1 MKHLFS
7 LVLRMRPVGP
17 VSDWTPC
24 ARAGVRARG
33 YCDRSE
39 TGPTGRH
46 AGQVAERLPFR
57 PEARG
62 FRYAAHLLRSQV
74 AGLGVGLALLAG
86 SGVPASAQTTQAR
99 ADLSVFAGTVS
110 AGAVDGTG
118 SAARFFNP
126 AGVARDQNGNL
137 YVADTG
143 NGTIRKITPAGAVT
157 TLAGAP
163 GAWGATDASGAAAR
177 FAAPLHLAID
187 SAGNVFVADSANSA
201 IRKITAAGVV
211 TTFDLSAADPVV
223 NAPSGIAVTS
233 DGQTVYFS
241 DRGNNVVRRIVG
253 SGPVTVFA
261 GDPRR
266 SGTADGQ
273 GSAARFYEPAGLA
286 IDAAGNLY
294 VADSRNH
301 TIRKITSA
309 GAVTTLAGTAG
320 VPGTTDAAGLAA
332 KFYLPRAVAVDAAGN
347 VFVADAGNHTVR
359 RIAASGAAVTTLAGT
374 AERAGSATGTG
385 AAAQFDLPAGLAAL
399 ADGTVY
405 VADSRNHAI
414 RRITTAGVVTTFAG
428 VAPASTN
435 GTGTAAR
442 FRQPRALACDGAGN
456 LYVADTLN
464 STIRKL
470 TPGGVATTLAGTAG
484 ATGSADGTGAA
495 ARFLQPEG
503 VLAADDGTVYV
514 ADTLN
519 HTIRKITTAGVVTT
533 LAGTAGEPGDADGA
547 GAAARFRHPQGLAFD
562 NDGNLIVADTFNNLI
577 RRVTPAGAVTTVA
590 GNSSAYGFGTR
601 DGTGTQVQFCYP
613 TAVAVNAAG
622 EIFVADSNNAAI
634 RKIVGG
640 TVSTAY
646 GVAESFGTSDGDS
659 GDMRFRRP
667 MALAFDGD
675 GNLLV
680 ADPDA
685 ETVRLIATDGTS
697 HTIAG
702 FGDVAGAADG
712 AGPLAR
718 LSAPHGVAVAPDGT
732 IYIADTGNH
741 VIRRGTVEWATPPAI
756 TQQPKKS
763 AGVTPYTVTIR
774 ATSANDVLHY
784 RWQFLPKWGS
794 WTDCA
799 TDARFTGAD
808 TDTLV
813 IPGMSMALVETEV
826 RCLVDNGFST
836 TVATDASTLWIA
848 GDNEVRIT
856 GDVSDVELIVD
867 VTRLAGADKPNTNW
881 GSSWGIVD
889 GVGAA
894 AKFSGPRGIVID
906 AAGVA
911 YVADAAGGTIRK
923 VLPDGTVTTLAG
935 KAGTGEGE
943 GWGNVDGTGAAARL
957 AGPQA
962 LAFAPDGNIVV
973 ADTDNGTLRR
983 VTPAGVVTT
992 IADGA
997 GQPYRFHRPQGV
1009 AVDTLGTIYVSDTD
1023 DQTVRKIDADG
1034 VVRLVAGRS
1043 LRSGA
1048 QDGALG
1054 VATFGSPTALA
1065 VDAAGTLYVA
1075 DRANHTIRRIAAD
1088 GTVTTIAGM
1097 NCEPGTDDGV
1107 GAAARFNGPA
1117 GLAVD
1122 SRGVLYVADTG
1133 NHAVRQIDPDGRVRT
1148 IAGRKPS
1155 GQDRGYGDT
1164 DGAGASA
1171 RFWNP
1176 WGVACDNRGNL
1187 LVTDAGNSKVRRLV
1201 VHVPSIGETIDFG
1214 INTNGNPGGFQWQAQ
1229 SPGSTA
1235 WTDIA
1240 TGGPYTTSGY
1250 GDGGNLSVVLA
1261 ALHDGYK
1268 FRCHVSRAYDNS
1280 HLDGSTA
1287 VVAVGIA
1294 PTITVHPAARSA
1306 AAGQSVTFTVTA
1318 KGTPAAF
1325 AYRWQ
1330 RKPSGSSTWG
1340 DLADGATYRGTGTA
1354 TLTLTG
1360 IDGGMNGDQFRCVV
1374 DNYVAPAATSG
1385 PATLTATGEAY
1396 IDFESW
1402 RVGNSVAGGVGDDPS
1417 GSGITNFARYAFG
1430 LAPSGPVTQPVTVT
1444 PVSGGGGQYLQVA
1457 FKRKSAATDIRY
1469 VIEHSADLVTWA
1481 TLKTIAPGV
1490 PLDVLEQD
1498 TVAIGS
1504 VPRRFLRVR
1513 VERLAK

>member
-7 LVLRMRPVGP
+7 FVFRMLPVGP

-33 YCDRSE
+33 CCDRSE
-39 TGPTGRH
+39 TGPTRRQ

-57 PEARG
+57 PEAKR

-74 AGLGVGLALLAG
+74 AGLGLGLALLAG
-86 SGVPASAQTTQAR
+86 SGVSAPAQTTQAR
-99 ADLSVFAGTVS
+99 AALSVFAGTVS
-110 AGAVDGTG
+110 PGAVDGTG
-118 SAARFFNP
+118 AGARFFNP
-126 AGVARDQNGNL
+126 AGVASDQDGNL

-157 TLAGAP
+157 TLAGSP
-163 GAWGATDASGAAAR
+163 GTWGATDATGAAAR
-177 FAAPLHLAID
+177 FAAPLHLAVD
-187 SAGNVFVADSANSA
+187 AAGDVFVADSANGA

-233 DGQTVYFS
+233 DGQTIYFS

-253 SGPVTVFA
+253 SGAVSVFA

-286 IDAAGNLY
+286 LDGAGNLY

-301 TIRKITSA
+301 TIRKITAA

-332 KFYLPRAVAVDAAGN
+332 QFHLPRAVAVDAAGN

-374 AERAGSATGTG
+374 AERAGSAIGTG

-399 ADGTVY
+399 ADGTLY

-428 VAPASTN
+428 VAPGSTD
-435 GTGTAAR
+435 GTGAAAR

-470 TPGGVATTLAGTAG
+470 TPAGVATTLAGTAG

-495 ARFLQPEG
+495 ARFHQPEG
-503 VLAADDGTVYV
+503 ILAATDGTVYV

-533 LAGTAGEPGDADGA
+533 LAGTAGESGDADGT
-547 GAAARFRHPQGLAFD
+547 GADARFRHPQGLAFD

-577 RRVTPAGAVTTVA
+577 RRVTPAGVVTTVA

-601 DGTGTQVQFCYP
+601 DGTGVQVQFCHP
-613 TAVAVNAAG
+613 TAVAVNATG

-646 GVAESFGTSDGDS
+646 GVAESFGTSDGAA
-659 GDMRFRRP
+659 GGVRFRRP

-685 ETVRLIATDGTS
+685 ETVRLIATDGAS

-702 FGDVAGAADG
+702 RGDVAGAADG
-712 AGPLAR
+712 AGPVAR

-756 TQQPKKS
+756 TQQPKKT

-774 ATSANDVLHY
+774 ATSANGVLHY
-784 RWQFLPKWGS
+784 RWQFLPKWGA

-813 IPGMSMALVETEV
+813 VPGMSMALVETEV
-826 RCLVDNGFST
+826 RGLVDNGFST

-856 GDVSDVELIVD
+856 GDASDVELIVD
-867 VTRLAGADKPNTNW
+867 VKRLAGADKPNSNW

-894 AKFSGPRGIVID
+894 AKFSGPRGVAID

-935 KAGTGEGE
+935 KAGTAAGE
-943 GWGNVDGTGAAARL
+943 GWGNVDGTGSVARF

-962 LAFAPDGNIVV
+962 LAFAPDGTLVV

-992 IADGA
+992 IADSA
-997 GQPYRFHRPQGV
+997 GQPYRFQRPQGV

-1023 DQTVRKIDADG
+1023 DCTVRKIDADG

-1043 LRSGA
+1043 LLSGA

-1065 VDAAGTLYVA
+1065 VDAAGILHVA
-1075 DRANHTIRRIAAD
+1075 DRANHTVRRIAAD
-1088 GTVTTIAGM
+1088 GTVTTIAGT
-1097 NCEPGTDDGV
+1097 NGLPGTDDGV

-1164 DGAGASA
+1164 DGAGAAA

-1176 WGVACDNRGNL
+1176 WGVVCDNRGNL
-1187 LVTDAGNSKVRRLV
+1187 LVTDAGNSKVRRLAI
-1201 VHVPSIGETIDFG
+1201 HVPGIGETINFG
-1214 INTNGNPGGFQWQAQ
+1214 INTIGNPGGFQWQAQ
-1229 SPGSTA
+1229 APGSTT
-1235 WTDIA
+1235 WTNIA

-1250 GDGGNLSVVLA
+1250 GDGGRLAVVLA
-1261 ALHDGYK
+1261 ATHDGYK
-1268 FRCHVSRAYDNS
+1268 FRCHVSRAYDDS
-1280 HLDGSTA
+1280 HLDGRTA

-1294 PTITVHPAARSA
+1294 PTIRTQPVAKTAT
-1306 AAGQSVTFTVTA
+1306 AGQSVTFSVAA

-1340 DLADGATYRGTGTA
+1340 DLVDGASYRGTGTA
-1354 TLTLTG
+1354 TLTVVAV
-1360 IDGGMNGDQFRCVV
+1360 DGVMNGDQFRCVV
-1374 DNYVAPAATSG
+1374 DNYVANAATSSA
-1385 PATLTATGEAY
+1385 ATLSASGVLHTSFAAWKAGY
-1396 IDFESW
+1396 
-1402 RVGNSVAGGVGDDPS
+1402 SVIGGANDDPS
-1417 GSGITNFARYAFG
+1417 GSGVTNLERYAFG
-1430 LAPSGPVTQPVTVT
+1430 LAATGMVPNPVALSTTSV
-1444 PVSGGGGQYLQVA
+1444 GGLQYLRIA
-1457 FKRKSAATDIRY
+1457 FKRKAVATDIRY
-1469 VIEHSADLVTWA
+1469 VIQASTDLVIWTP
-1481 TLKTIAPGV
+1481 LKTIEPGWPV
-1490 PLDVLEQD
+1490 DVLEQD

-1504 VPRRFLRVR
+1504 APRRFLRLKI
-1513 VERLAK
+1513 EPKP